1 VFLMRKRSEW
11 KLHESWDAVA
21 AAVDGVSLSGWRCI
35 QAITPVSKLSM
46 VGFQEPRFADGGK
59 GDAFRSSTV
68 FEIQLRVVTCG

>member
-1 VFLMRKRSEW
+1 MRKRSEW

-46 VGFQEPRFADGGK
+46 VGSRSPGLQMVGRVMLFALQLCSRFN
-59 GDAFRSSTV
+59 
-68 FEIQLRVVTCG
+68 CGL